1 MESTIRVLNE
11 MVEEGILEAYAIGG
25 AMAAVFY
32 VEPVATFDL
41 DVFVLLPAAER
52 DQVSVTLE
60 RQNQWLARRG
70 HPRPDGPLERPG
82 TPADV
87 PRRGRARSVAP
98 GGADRP
104 VRAQGKVA
112 RMDHLMAPLLA
123 AKARRRREL
132 AALPIEKK
140 LEIVLELQR
149 NVAEIRRSVG
159 RPGPE
164 PWDPSCLRGPSW
176 PSRP

>member
-52 DQVSVTLE
+52 DQVIVTLE

-70 HPRPDGPLERPG
+70 YPAAGEHVMIESVPVQLLPAYNPLVTEAVAASVEKPLGKASARVCRPEHLVAILVQTGRSKD
-82 TPADV
+82 
-87 PRRGRARSVAP
+87 RARLQMFLDEAEL
-98 GGADRP
+98 DRS
-104 VRAQGKVA
+104 
-112 RMDHLMAPLLA
+112 LLEELID
-123 AKARRRREL
+123 RHGLRERWL
-132 AALPIEKK
+132 A
-140 LEIVLELQR
+140 
-149 NVAEIRRSVG
+149 
-159 RPGPE
+159 
-164 PWDPSCLRGPSW
+164 WTT
-176 PSRP
+176 